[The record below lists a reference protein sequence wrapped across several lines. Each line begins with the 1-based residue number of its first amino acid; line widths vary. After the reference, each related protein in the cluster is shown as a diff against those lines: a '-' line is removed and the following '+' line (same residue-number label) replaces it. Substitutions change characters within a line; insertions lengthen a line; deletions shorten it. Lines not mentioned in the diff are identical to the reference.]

1 MGKDAGSRPVPV
13 IFGEALVDVF
23 HEGDVAG
30 GAPFNVARHLAALG
44 LGPLFITRLG
54 DDARG
59 RMLQAELQQFGM
71 DLRGVQIDPVHATG
85 EVQVNETA
93 PGVHTFTILP
103 DKAWDHVAAA
113 TALEALAGCA
123 SPPGLLY
130 YGTLAQ
136 RHAES
141 RAAVAALTQAL
152 PGLGWC
158 DLNWRAGHVAPDQ
171 ALAILR
177 SARAVKVNEAELQMV
192 LGWLGLE
199 DPALDHR
206 PEAGQHS
213 AAVASLCADGAVT
226 RVVVTYG
233 ADGYAAFDRSGTC
246 VAAGAARPITRM
258 VDTVGSGDA
267 FTAVVIAGE
276 LCGWPLATTL
286 DRANA
291 FAAALC
297 AVRGAAPERLD
308 FYDPWKSAWSL

>member
-1 MGKDAGSRPVPV
+1 MSKTAAHRPVPV

-44 LGPLFITRLG
+44 LHPLFITRLG

-59 RMLQAELQQFGM
+59 RMLRGELQRFGM
-71 DLRGVQIDPVHATG
+71 DMVGVQIDPIHATG
-85 EVQVNETA
+85 EVRVDESA

-103 DKAWDHVAAA
+103 DKAWDHVSGSAAVA
-113 TALEALAGCA
+113 ALTHCA
-123 SPPGLLY
+123 DKPGLFY

-136 RHAES
+136 RHADS
-141 RAAVAALTQAL
+141 RAAVQALQAAL

-158 DLNWRAGHVAPDQ
+158 DLNWRAGHLTPTA
-171 ALAILR
+171 ALAILH
-177 SARAVKVNEAELQMV
+177 SARAVKVNEAELHMV
-192 LGWLGLE
+192 LEWLGLADE
-199 DPALDHR
+199 GLLQRPATGHT
-206 PEAGQHS
+206 S
-213 AAVASLCADGAVT
+213 AAVAALCAGGAVEK
-226 RVVVTYG
+226 VVVTYG
-233 ADGYAAFDRSGTC
+233 ADGYAAFDRQGRC
-246 VAAGAARPITRM
+246 VAAGAAEKVSHM

-286 DRANA
+286 ERANR

-297 AVRGAAPERLD
+297 AVRGAAPEQLS
-308 FYDPWKSAWSL
+308 FYESWKSDWDL